1 MIVSK
6 FFDETMQGLL
16 EAAEIA
22 KGNIPLTE
30 RENMSAPTFY
40 VADNDKELVDKIIE
54 IRKKEKISQ
63 AELAEMTENSQQAIS
78 RFEQKTHSPSMKL
91 FFSIINALGYEV
103 QLVKKSADKG

>member
-1 MIVSK
+1 MSK

-22 KGNIPLTE
+22 KGNILLTE
-30 RENMSAPTFY
+30 RENMPGPTFY

>member
-30 RENMSAPTFY
+30 RENMPAPTFY
-40 VADNDKELVDKIIE
+40 VADNDKELIDKIIE
-54 IRKKEKISQ
+54 IRKSENISQ
-63 AELAEMTENSQQAIS
+63 AELAEMTGNTQQAIS
-78 RFEQKTHSPSMKL
+78 RFEQKTHNASMNM
-91 FFSIINALGYEV
+91 FTNIINALGYEV
-103 QLVKKSADKG
+103 QLVKR